1 MRGMSPTDPQP
12 GMASVQKAFALLD
25 VVARDPRGVTAKDIS
40 TALEI
45 PLPSVYRLLQ
55 TLVASEHVVHLK
67 GQRRYGLGYKVHT
80 LDTSLR
86 QQVGTPVSVQRAV
99 RELHVAADAAAYFA
113 VYRGDAI
120 VVAYVVDSPQRPR
133 INTMDFGFTDAAH
146 ATAFGKILLSRM
158 DEAEVTEY
166 LHRHGMRAMTERTI
180 TVRTAL
186 ARELARVRTEGIA
199 VEREEFVPGA
209 SCLAAPVVDSA
220 GRTLGSVAV
229 SLRPPDFERRHR
241 AIGPVLRDAADR
253 VGRALRAA
261 EGCPSGPETG

>member
-1 MRGMSPTDPQP
+1 MSPTDPQS

-25 VVARDPRGVTAKDIS
+25 VVARDPRGATAKDIS
-40 TALEI
+40 TALDI

-55 TLVASEHVVHLK
+55 TLVASEHVVHLRDE
-67 GQRRYGLGYKVHT
+67 RRYGLGYKVHS

-99 RELHVAADAAAYFA
+99 RELHAAADAAAYFA

-120 VVAYVVDSPQRPR
+120 VVAHVVDSPRRPR
-133 INTMDFGFTDAAH
+133 IEPMDFGFADAAH

-158 DEAEVTEY
+158 DEDEVAEY
-166 LHRHGMRAMTERTI
+166 LERHGMAAMTERTI
-180 TVRTAL
+180 TTPAAL
-186 ARELARVRTEGIA
+186 ADELARVRAEGVA

-209 SCLAAPVVDSA
+209 SCLAAPVVDAA

-229 SLRPPDFERRHR
+229 SLRPPDFERRRR
-241 AIGPVLRDAADR
+241 AVSSVLRDAADR

-261 EGCPSGPETG
+261 EGCPAGPRAG

>member
-1 MRGMSPTDPQP
+1 MAPTDPQT

-25 VVARDPRGVTAKDIS
+25 VVAGDPRGATAKDIS
-40 TALEI
+40 TVLGI

-67 GQRRYGLGYKVHT
+67 EQRRYGLGYKVHT

-86 QQVGTPVSVQRAV
+86 QQVGTPLSVQRAV
-99 RELHVAADAAAYFA
+99 RELHTAADAAAYFA

-120 VVAYVVDSPQRPR
+120 VVAHVVDSPHRPR
-133 INTMDFGFTDAAH
+133 INPMDFGFTDAAH

-158 DEAEVTEY
+158 DDDEVGEY
-166 LHRHGMRAMTERTI
+166 LVRHGMRPMTDRTLT
-180 TVRTAL
+180 TVPAL
-186 ARELARVRTEGIA
+186 GRELARVRAEGIA
-199 VEREEFVPGA
+199 VEREEFMPGA
-209 SCLAAPVVDSA
+209 SCMAAPVLSPA

-229 SLRPPDFERRHR
+229 SLRPADFARRHR
-241 AIGPVLRDAADR
+241 AIAPVLRDAADR

-261 EGCPSGPETG
+261 EGCPAGPEAG